1 MELFLL
7 CLKIFLG
14 RLIDVT
20 LATMVT
26 MCIVKNKKLTAA
38 IIGFIDVFIWFL
50 IVREALVTD
59 FDSILIPIFY
69 SGGYACGIILGSKIS
84 SKFIKTLLT
93 VSIVTS
99 EKDKV
104 VKVLLDHQIGG
115 TLINGMGINSQT
127 ESYIIYSQVDSKK
140 LKELESLIKKADP
153 KAYIVVTESKE
164 ALNGY
169 FGK

>member
-14 RLIDVT
+14 RLVDVT

-26 MCIVKNKKLTAA
+26 MYIVKNKRITAA
-38 IIGFIDVFIWFL
+38 IIGFIDVFIWFV

-59 FDSILIPIFY
+59 STSIFIPLCY
-69 SGGYACGIILGSKIS
+69 AGGYAAGALLGSVIS
-84 SKFIKTLLT
+84 SRTIRTLIT

-99 EKDKV
+99 EDEKV
-104 VKVLLDHQIGG
+104 TEAMLKNKFAG
-115 TLINGMGINSQT
+115 TLLRGTGIHSKE
-127 ESYIIYSQVDSKK
+127 ESFIIYSQVESGRLKLLEDIVKK
-140 LKELESLIKKADP
+140 EDP

-164 ALNGY
+164 AFNGY